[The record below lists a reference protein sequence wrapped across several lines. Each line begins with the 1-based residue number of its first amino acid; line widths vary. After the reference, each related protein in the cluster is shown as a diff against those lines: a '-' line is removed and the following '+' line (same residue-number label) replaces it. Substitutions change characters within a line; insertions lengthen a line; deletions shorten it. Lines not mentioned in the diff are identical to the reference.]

1 MSAYSVRI
9 SEDPAPPMPFKMI
22 EGLMPAFPLIAL
34 MAFGIVVISFLVGL
48 LVLVP
53 AQADFFADTKA
64 IREGAIAG
72 STFVEAN
79 VTRHVVEAWL
89 PSFKFLGLGLGL
101 LAINMALGLIA
112 KRLRIMGKVVVA
124 HMPADLAPSIPPIP
138 KAIRLM
144 QLSAMMG
151 LMILVVSLVVGIVLA
166 TGTVPDY
173 FDHSI
178 AEELNLA
185 DPGSTLLDQLA
196 TLTSYNA
203 WLAPLRMVGMSFLFT
218 GILIAL
224 MVIIQTLRAQSQ
236 LLVAYAERAAARS

>member
-64 IREGAIAG
+64 IR
-72 STFVEAN
+72 
-79 VTRHVVEAWL
+79 AWL

-185 DPGSTLLDQLA
+185 EPGSTLLDQLA

-236 LLVAYAERAAARS
+236 LLVRMLSEQRLAREYMTSGDVVGATARKSR